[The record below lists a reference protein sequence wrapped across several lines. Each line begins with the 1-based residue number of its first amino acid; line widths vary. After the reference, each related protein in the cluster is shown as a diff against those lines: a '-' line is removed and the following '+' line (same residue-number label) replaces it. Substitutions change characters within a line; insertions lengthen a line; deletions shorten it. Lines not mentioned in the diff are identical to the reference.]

1 MEIRPAI
8 SVREYQRL
16 TTAELRADFV
26 LENLFAPGQSQF
38 LYWEVDRAIVGSVVP
53 TSEPLSLETDKELAS
68 TYFCERREVGVINIG
83 GPGTVFVDGTTYSVD
98 EFGCLYIGRGCREV
112 RFQSNTAGN
121 PAKFYLMS
129 YPAHTSYPTTVA
141 QTSDANQLHL
151 GSPETANERTIFQYI
166 HEKGI
171 KSCQLVMGFTR
182 LKTGSVWNTM
192 PPHTHARR
200 SEVYLYCEVPEEAAV
215 FHFMGPGNETR
226 NVMMHNEQVVLSP
239 SWSVHCGCG
248 TQAYSF
254 IWAMGGENQRFD
266 DMDGIAIPD
275 LR

>member
-1 MEIRPAI
+1 MELRPAI
-8 SVREYQRL
+8 SSREYKRL

-26 LENLFAPGQSQF
+26 LENLFAPGQSQL
-38 LYWEVDRAIVGSVVP
+38 LYWETDRTVVGSVVP
-53 TSEPLSLETDKELAS
+53 TESPLTLETHKELAS
-68 TYFCERREVGVINIG
+68 NFFCERREVGVINIG
-83 GPGTVFVDGTTYSVD
+83 VLGAVVVDGTRYEVGPF
-98 EFGCLYIGRGCREV
+98 ECLYIGRGSREV
-112 RFQSNTAGN
+112 VFHSSEASS

-129 YPAHTSYPTTVA
+129 YPAHTTHPTTLARVG
-141 QTSDANQLHL
+141 DANQLHL
-151 GSPETANERTIFQYI
+151 GSQETANERIIHQYI

-171 KSCQLVMGFTR
+171 QSCQLVMGFTR
-182 LKTGSVWNTM
+182 LKPGSVWNTM

-200 SEVYLYCEVPEEAAV
+200 CEVYLYCEVPAEAAV

-226 NVMMHNEQVVLSP
+226 NILMHNEEVVLSP

-248 TQAYSF
+248 TQAYTF

-275 LR
+275 IR